1 MKIKRNIAM
10 SLIKDLI
17 QDEKFKK
24 EMIDLISSTSDSS
37 GIARHEEKKI
47 FNNLLKVHKK
57 NVDDVMVPKGE
68 IIFIDEKIDKENL
81 IKIINKEAHSRM
93 PVVKGELE
101 NCLGMVHIKDLFK
114 KINNKSFNI
123 KSLLREVL
131 FIPSTTPVFNLLQKM
146 KKQNIHLAIVMDEFN
161 SVAGLVTI
169 EDLVEE
175 IVGEIEDE
183 HDKEET
189 PMYHLKN
196 NNLVMDAA
204 MLVDDFEREFDV
216 SIPEELKEDVG
227 TIGGIIF
234 NLAGRIPKKKEKFA
248 INKKLSF
255 TIHKVSSRKI
265 LEVIVHGVKYQ
276 SFVFI
281 FNSTI
286 FSYCRQCSS
295 HSFITSAFWTF
306 SFLLDRNITFFLFF
320 IKRSNV

>member
-1 MKIKRNIAM
+1 MAK
-10 SLIKDLI
+10 L
-17 QDEKFKK
+17 
-24 EMIDLISSTSDSS
+24 
-37 GIARHEEKKI
+37 EEKKI

-57 NVDDVMVPKGE
+57 TVDDVMVPRGE

-93 PVVKGELE
+93 PVVKEELE

-114 KINNKSFNI
+114 KINNKSFKI
-123 KSLLREVL
+123 KSFLREVL
-131 FIPSTTPVFNLLQKM
+131 FIPSATPVFNLLQKM

-183 HDKEET
+183 HDKEEA
-189 PMYHLKN
+189 PMYDLKN
-196 NNLVMDAA
+196 NNLIMDAA
-204 MLVDDFEREFDV
+204 MLVDDFEREFDI
-216 SIPEELKEDVG
+216 SIPEDLKEDVG

-234 NLAGRIPKKKEKFA
+234 NLAGRIPKKKEKFD

-265 LEVIVHGVKYQ
+265 LEVIVHGVKPQ
-276 SFVFI
+276 
-281 FNSTI
+281 
-286 FSYCRQCSS
+286 
-295 HSFITSAFWTF
+295 
-306 SFLLDRNITFFLFF
+306 
-320 IKRSNV
+320 

>member
-1 MKIKRNIAM
+1 MKIKKNIAI

-17 QDEKFKK
+17 QDDKFKK
-24 EMIDLISSTSDSS
+24 EIIDLISSTSDSS
-37 GIARHEEKKI
+37 GVAKLEEKKI

-57 NVDDVMVPKGE
+57 TVDDVMVPRGE

-93 PVVKGELE
+93 PVVKEKLE

-114 KINNKSFNI
+114 KINNKSFKI
-123 KSLLREVL
+123 KSLLREVI
-131 FIPSTTPVFNLLQKM
+131 FIPSATPVFNLLQKM

-183 HDKEET
+183 HDKEEA
-189 PMYHLKN
+189 PMYDLKN
-196 NNLVMDAA
+196 NNLIMDAA
-204 MLVDDFEREFDV
+204 MLVDDFEREFDI
-216 SIPEELKEDVG
+216 SIPEDLKEDVG

-234 NLAGRIPKKKEKFA
+234 NLAGRIPKKKEKFD

-265 LEVIVHGVKYQ
+265 LEVIVHGVKTQ
-276 SFVFI
+276 
-281 FNSTI
+281 
-286 FSYCRQCSS
+286 
-295 HSFITSAFWTF
+295 
-306 SFLLDRNITFFLFF
+306 
-320 IKRSNV
+320 

>member
-1 MKIKRNIAM
+1 MKIKKNIAI

-17 QDEKFKK
+17 QDDKFKK
-24 EMIDLISSTSDSS
+24 EIIDLISSTSDSS
-37 GIARHEEKKI
+37 GVAKLEEKKI

-57 NVDDVMVPKGE
+57 TVDDVMVPRGE

-93 PVVKGELE
+93 PVVKEELE

-114 KINNKSFNI
+114 KINNKSFKI

-131 FIPSTTPVFNLLQKM
+131 FIPSATPVFNLLQKM

-183 HDKEET
+183 HDKEEA
-189 PMYHLKN
+189 PMYDLKN
-196 NNLVMDAA
+196 NNLIMDAA
-204 MLVDDFEREFDV
+204 MLVDDFEREFDI
-216 SIPEELKEDVG
+216 SIPEDLKEDVG

-234 NLAGRIPKKKEKFA
+234 NLAGRIPKKKEKFD

-265 LEVIVHGVKYQ
+265 LEVIVHGVKTQ
-276 SFVFI
+276 
-281 FNSTI
+281 
-286 FSYCRQCSS
+286 
-295 HSFITSAFWTF
+295 
-306 SFLLDRNITFFLFF
+306 
-320 IKRSNV
+320 

>member
-10 SLIKDLI
+10 TLIKDLI

-37 GIARHEEKKI
+37 GVARHEEKKI

-57 NVDDVMVPKGE
+57 NVDDVMVPRGE
-68 IIFIDEKIDKENL
+68 IIFIDEKIDKGNL
-81 IKIINKEAHSRM
+81 IKIINREAHSRM
-93 PVVKGELE
+93 PVVKSELE

-131 FIPSTTPVFNLLQKM
+131 FIPSATPVFNLLQKM

-265 LEVIVHGVKYQ
+265 LEVIVHGVKSQ
-276 SFVFI
+276 
-281 FNSTI
+281 
-286 FSYCRQCSS
+286 
-295 HSFITSAFWTF
+295 
-306 SFLLDRNITFFLFF
+306 
-320 IKRSNV
+320 

>member
-1 MKIKRNIAM
+1 MKIKKNIAI

-17 QDEKFKK
+17 QDDKFKK
-24 EMIDLISSTSDSS
+24 DIIDLISSTSDSS
-37 GIARHEEKKI
+37 GVAKLEEKKI

-57 NVDDVMVPKGE
+57 TVDDVMVPRGE

-93 PVVKGELE
+93 PVVKEELE

-114 KINNKSFNI
+114 KINNKSFKI
-123 KSLLREVL
+123 KSLLREVI
-131 FIPSTTPVFNLLQKM
+131 FIPSATPVFNLLQKM

-183 HDKEET
+183 HDKEEA
-189 PMYHLKN
+189 PMYDLKN
-196 NNLVMDAA
+196 NNLIMDAA
-204 MLVDDFEREFDV
+204 MLVDDFEREFDI
-216 SIPEELKEDVG
+216 SIPEDLKEDVG

-234 NLAGRIPKKKEKFA
+234 NLAGRIPKKKEKFD

-265 LEVIVHGVKYQ
+265 LEVIVHGVKPQ
-276 SFVFI
+276 
-281 FNSTI
+281 
-286 FSYCRQCSS
+286 
-295 HSFITSAFWTF
+295 
-306 SFLLDRNITFFLFF
+306 
-320 IKRSNV
+320 

>member
-1 MKIKRNIAM
+1 MKIKKNIAI

-17 QDEKFKK
+17 QDDKFKK
-24 EMIDLISSTSDSS
+24 EIIDLISSTSDSS
-37 GIARHEEKKI
+37 GVAKLEEKKI

-57 NVDDVMVPKGE
+57 TVDDVMVPRGE

-93 PVVKGELE
+93 PVVKEELE

-114 KINNKSFNI
+114 KINNKSFKI
-123 KSLLREVL
+123 KSLLREVI
-131 FIPSTTPVFNLLQKM
+131 FIPSATPVFNLLQKM

-183 HDKEET
+183 HDKEEA
-189 PMYHLKN
+189 PMYDLKN
-196 NNLVMDAA
+196 KNLIMDAA
-204 MLVDDFEREFDV
+204 MLVDDFEREFDI
-216 SIPEELKEDVG
+216 SIPEDLKEDVG

-234 NLAGRIPKKKEKFA
+234 NLAGRIPKKKEKFD

-265 LEVIVHGVKYQ
+265 LEVIVHGVKPQ
-276 SFVFI
+276 
-281 FNSTI
+281 
-286 FSYCRQCSS
+286 
-295 HSFITSAFWTF
+295 
-306 SFLLDRNITFFLFF
+306 
-320 IKRSNV
+320 

>member
-1 MKIKRNIAM
+1 MIKKNIAI

-17 QDEKFKK
+17 QDDKFKK
-24 EMIDLISSTSDSS
+24 EIIDLISSTSDSS
-37 GIARHEEKKI
+37 GVAKLEEKKI

-57 NVDDVMVPKGE
+57 TVDDVMVPRGE

-93 PVVKGELE
+93 PVVKEELE

-114 KINNKSFNI
+114 KINNKSFKI

-131 FIPSTTPVFNLLQKM
+131 FIPSATPVFNLLQKM

-183 HDKEET
+183 HDKEEA
-189 PMYHLKN
+189 PMYDLKN
-196 NNLVMDAA
+196 NNLIMDAA
-204 MLVDDFEREFDV
+204 MLVDDFEREFDI
-216 SIPEELKEDVG
+216 SIPEDLKEDVG

-234 NLAGRIPKKKEKFA
+234 NLAGRIPKKKEKFD

-265 LEVIVHGVKYQ
+265 LEVIVHGVKPQ
-276 SFVFI
+276 
-281 FNSTI
+281 
-286 FSYCRQCSS
+286 
-295 HSFITSAFWTF
+295 
-306 SFLLDRNITFFLFF
+306 
-320 IKRSNV
+320 

>member
-37 GIARHEEKKI
+37 GVARHEEKKI

-57 NVDDVMVPKGE
+57 NVDDVMVPRGE

-81 IKIINKEAHSRM
+81 IKIINREAHSRM
-93 PVVKGELE
+93 PVVKDELE

-131 FIPSTTPVFNLLQKM
+131 FIPSATPVFNLLQKM

-161 SVAGLVTI
+161 SVTGLVTI

-234 NLAGRIPKKKEKFA
+234 NLAGRIPKKKEKFV

-265 LEVIVHGVKYQ
+265 LEVIVHGVKSQ
-276 SFVFI
+276 
-281 FNSTI
+281 
-286 FSYCRQCSS
+286 
-295 HSFITSAFWTF
+295 
-306 SFLLDRNITFFLFF
+306 
-320 IKRSNV
+320 

>member
-1 MKIKRNIAM
+1 MKIKKNIAI

-17 QDEKFKK
+17 QDDKFKK
-24 EMIDLISSTSDSS
+24 EIIDLISSTSDSS
-37 GIARHEEKKI
+37 GVAKLEEKKI

-57 NVDDVMVPKGE
+57 TVDDVMVPRGE

-93 PVVKGELE
+93 PVVKEELE

-114 KINNKSFNI
+114 KINNKSFKI

-131 FIPSTTPVFNLLQKM
+131 FIPSATPVFNLLQKM

-183 HDKEET
+183 HDKEEA
-189 PMYHLKN
+189 PMYDLKN
-196 NNLVMDAA
+196 NNLIMDAA
-204 MLVDDFEREFDV
+204 MLVDDFEREFDI
-216 SIPEELKEDVG
+216 SIPEDLKEDVG

-234 NLAGRIPKKKEKFA
+234 NLAGRVPKKKEKFD

-265 LEVIVHGVKYQ
+265 LEVIVHGVKPQ
-276 SFVFI
+276 
-281 FNSTI
+281 
-286 FSYCRQCSS
+286 
-295 HSFITSAFWTF
+295 
-306 SFLLDRNITFFLFF
+306 
-320 IKRSNV
+320 